1 MDIISTI
8 KKKLAFLPPIQ
19 KKIGSFVISNPHK
32 AINMS
37 ISSLTSA
44 SGARSEASVV
54 KFYKALGF
62 SGYHEFKVTL
72 ATEIANQGQSPL
84 EQFSTILPSD
94 TIFNI
99 RKKIFQSA
107 IHVLAMN
114 NKDLEDDTFERIVT
128 QIEQSKRIIV
138 IGYGTSAVTA
148 YDLFVKL
155 SRLGF
160 DCHYTTDEH
169 TTAIILSNPREK
181 DLLFCFSFS
190 GETKN
195 IVAQASLVK
204 GKIPIICI
212 SGEDNSQL
220 AKLSDIYLPIQSFE
234 TTYRNESIVSRY
246 VQLAAID
253 IIFSCLAQRAGKD
266 AEKRL
271 MNSRKGLSF
280 LKF

>member
-138 IGYGTSAVTA
+138 IGKGPSAVTA
-148 YDLFVKL
+148 YAL
-155 SRLGF
+155 
-160 DCHYTTDEH
+160 
-169 TTAIILSNPREK
+169 
-181 DLLFCFSFS
+181 
-190 GETKN
+190 
-195 IVAQASLVK
+195 
-204 GKIPIICI
+204 
-212 SGEDNSQL
+212 
-220 AKLSDIYLPIQSFE
+220 
-234 TTYRNESIVSRY
+234 
-246 VQLAAID
+246 
-253 IIFSCLAQRAGKD
+253 
-266 AEKRL
+266 
-271 MNSRKGLSF
+271 F
-280 LKF
+280 LKL